1 MKLMKAAHK
10 LKLLL
15 EHAKEYY
22 ENPRH
27 YKFVDGGFVQYELFN
42 HEGDKAIYITEMF
55 VSKNQRGKGTF
66 KELAKI
72 CWDIA
77 YSDTEIKHGF
87 CRVEKK
93 NRYAG
98 ILQAMYKRM
107 GAVLHL
113 EDHEAF
119 YWKWSRV

>member
-1 MKLMKAAHK
+1 MRLLEKLN
-10 LKLLL
+10 LLL
-15 EHAKEYY
+15 DHAKEYY

-27 YKFVDGGFVQYELFN
+27 YEFVDGGFVQYGLFN

-55 VSKNQRGKGTF
+55 VSKKSRGKGTF

-77 YSDTEIKHGF
+77 YADADIKHGF

-107 GAVLHL
+107 GAKLHKF
-113 EDHEAF
+113 DDEAF